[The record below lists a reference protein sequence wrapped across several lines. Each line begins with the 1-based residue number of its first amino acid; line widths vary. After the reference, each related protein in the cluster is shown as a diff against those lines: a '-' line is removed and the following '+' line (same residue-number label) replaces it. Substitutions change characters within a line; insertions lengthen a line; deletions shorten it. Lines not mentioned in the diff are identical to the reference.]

1 MPRGKKT
8 LRSVVSSPLA
18 PSIPAPPVTV
28 APAAPAAHN
37 QAPSLMN
44 IVKEGVAFG
53 VGSEM
58 GHRLV
63 RMFTGATATH
73 ATPATA
79 ATPAT
84 SVVDKTDYSKCIE
97 RGSEPTLC
105 KELYGDQDFA

>member
-18 PSIPAPPVTV
+18 PSIPSAPVAVT
-28 APAAPAAHN
+28 PATSVTPLTQN

-58 GHRLV
+58 GHRLF
-63 RMFTGATATH
+63 RMFTGATA
-73 ATPATA
+73 ATPG
-79 ATPAT
+79 T

-97 RGSEPTLC
+97 RGSEPRLC
-105 KELYGDQDFA
+105 MELYDDEKNDE